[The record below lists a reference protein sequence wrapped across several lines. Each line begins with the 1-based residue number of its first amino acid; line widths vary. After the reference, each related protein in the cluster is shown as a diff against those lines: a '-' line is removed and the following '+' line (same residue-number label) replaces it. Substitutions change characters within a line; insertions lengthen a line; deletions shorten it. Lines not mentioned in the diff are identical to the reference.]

1 MGVTPDDVDIL
12 KRKINHALKTSDLI
26 ITIGGTSA
34 GKQDIVKSTIDSMT
48 SSGIIAHKIKLDR
61 GRVTGLAVVNKKPI
75 IIMPGPI
82 QGSLNA
88 FFVFARPLIS
98 LFSGQTTISV
108 FAISAI
114 MAEDWTCRK
123 KFHDFRK
130 IVYVHPYKNKRQV
143 LCKTNNG

>member
-1 MGVTPDDVDIL
+1 MP
-12 KRKINHALKTSDLI
+12 AKTSDLI

-82 QGSLNA
+82 QGGLEC
-88 FFVFARPLIS
+88 
-98 LFSGQTTISV
+98 LFCI
-108 FAISAI
+108 
-114 MAEDWTCRK
+114 
-123 KFHDFRK
+123 
-130 IVYVHPYKNKRQV
+130 
-143 LCKTNNG
+143 CKTLDFLIFGTNYD